1 MSFTVRQTDR
11 PMYKHVESSVVTPIG
26 YHKSTQVVM
35 KAEERK
41 DAKKERNKQTKKE
54 KVINLTKYYVI
65 KVMNSLERVRVRVT
79 DLNLTQPKE
88 L

>member
-26 YHKSTQVVM
+26 YHKSTQVIM

-41 DAKKERNKQTKKE
+41 DTKKERNKQTKKE
-54 KVINLTKYYVI
+54 KIINLTKYYVI
-65 KVMNSLERVRVRVT
+65 EVMNSLEKKGT
-79 DLNLTQPKE
+79 DLNLT
-88 L
+88 